1 MPIKKVAHRAKMVKK
16 GSNKMALK
24 WVPSSFEE
32 SDLKKDKKDGLLP
45 EAVQVIFP
53 GNERVPTP
61 PKGYR
66 VMFLAFLLRAFLSL
80 PMSFFVGFSLS
91 MACSYISSWQIL
103 FFISLV
109 SSLFVSLFLEST
121 HTRFFRSFFS
131 ASAQEFL

>member
-32 SDLKKDKKDGLLP
+32 SDLKKAKKDGLLP

-66 VMFLAFLLRAFLSL
+66 VMFLAFLLCAFLSL
-80 PMSFFVGFSLS
+80 PTSFFMGFSLS
-91 MACSYISSWQIL
+91 MACSYISSWRIL

-121 HTRFFRSFFS
+121 HTGFFGSFFS